1 MGDFHNV
8 YQTWHMTIAKNES
21 LPRVTTKTPSHPP
34 GCSLTQKR
42 SSMQTQRIK
51 SKMSIS
57 ALAQRVGI
65 DPETLAAFERG
76 TDMLSA
82 ETIQSL
88 EHELE
93 MAN

>member
-1 MGDFHNV
+1 
-8 YQTWHMTIAKNES
+8 
-21 LPRVTTKTPSHPP
+21 
-34 GCSLTQKR
+34 
-42 SSMQTQRIK
+42 MQTQRIK